1 VKGGDIMLTENDMS
15 NLAGLTSKLAVEGYD
30 VQPLKD
36 ILATE
41 RGKINLAE
49 AADLTQYFPI
59 KDTIQLKMGDIKY
72 GLQPLAINLQL
83 IVERLSGVFDKNT
96 KPEMFESI
104 LKNAIYNCLKNIK
117 AQYAQEIQYLINGG
131 VTTTKTATPANP
143 LSFTFGGNTLYTEA
157 GSIDTAV
164 AWAVSTITDSSSNNL
179 SGGGVTTTAT
189 PVAPILLALTDG
201 NGTLLNFSC
210 VSGSFDGSTIS
221 ASTAVTIG
229 GGE

>member
-1 VKGGDIMLTENDMS
+1 MLSENDMS

-41 RGKINLAE
+41 RKKINLAE

-59 KDTIQLKMGDIKY
+59 KDTIQLKVGDIKY

-96 KPEMFESI
+96 KPELFESI
-104 LKNAIYNCLKNIK
+104 LKNAIYNCLKSIK
-117 AQYAQEIQYLINGG
+117 SQYAKEVNDLIDDGTST
-131 VTTTKTATPANP
+131 VKTATAANP
-143 LSFTFGGNTLYTEA
+143 LSFTFNGNTLYAES

-164 AWAVSTITDSSSNNL
+164 AWTVSTITDSASNNL
-179 SGGGVTTTAT
+179 SGSGTTTTAT
-189 PVAPILLALTDG
+189 AVAPILLALSDG
-201 NGTLLNFSC
+201 NGTVLNFSC
-210 VSGSFDGSTIS
+210 VSGSFDGSVIT
-221 ASTAVTIG
+221 AATAVTVA